1 MTESRRRS
9 TGARSTGAA
18 ERLLGATRTLLTRDG
33 YDAVTSRAIASES
46 GENLAAITYHF
57 GSKDELVA
65 LALVA
70 SCRDLLGPVLAVL
83 RADDTP
89 AGKLASTIVALDE
102 LFRASREERIA
113 YVEALSAARRWERVS
128 DELRAMWSEVRDVLT
143 DVIEQQR
150 SEGLVPESTDAG
162 ALADLFLSTANG
174 ILATT
179 AVDPEHTDSSSV
191 ASQFATLLLAAGH
204 VGEPD
209 G

>member
-1 MTESRRRS
+1 MTAPRRRS
-9 TGARSTGAA
+9 TGARRTGAA
-18 ERLLGATRTLLTRDG
+18 ERLLAATRTLLARDG
-33 YDAVTSRAIASES
+33 YDAVTSRAIAAES

-70 SCRDLLGPVLAVL
+70 SCRELLDPVLAVL
-83 RADDTP
+83 RAEDTP

-102 LFRASREERIA
+102 LFRSSREERIA

-128 DELRAMWSEVRDVLT
+128 DELRAMWNEVRNVLT
-143 DVIEQQR
+143 AVIEQQR
-150 SEGLVPESTDAG
+150 DDGLVPAWTDAT

-179 AVDPEHTDSSSV
+179 AVDPGHTESSVV
-191 ASQFATLLLAAGH
+191 ASQLATLLLAAGRAE
-204 VGEPD
+204 GTD
-209 G
+209 T